1 MSFDHL
7 LSNSSGGNVRMLGT
21 HYSNQLRQ
29 QVGEMRV
36 RSSTSQEFLYT
47 GVSNNINHNWYTCTI
62 VSCSACCALENVR
75 NRRQRSFLAAS
86 LHSQGF
92 LKRLYS
98 FMICQAKEKCTEKSS
113 RCTFLHFKKCKWQSF
128 GHKYQNP
135 L

>member
-1 MSFDHL
+1 
-7 LSNSSGGNVRMLGT
+7 MLGT
-21 HYSNQLRQ
+21 HYSDQLRQ
-29 QVGEMRV
+29 QVGKMRV

-75 NRRQRSFLAAS
+75 NRRRRSFLAAS

-98 FMICQAKEKCTEKSS
+98 FMICQAKEKAIELDALFSTSKS
-113 RCTFLHFKKCKWQSF
+113 TIVQMAMF
-128 GHKYQNP
+128 GHKYQTP